1 MFKTTLL
8 GRLGEDAREV
18 QTSNGSSFISM
29 RVASNERINKENV
42 TTWVTVNANSERYK
56 NLLPHLKKGSAV
68 FVTGSL
74 RSTIYTAKDGTP
86 GIDHKVSA
94 DSIEFA
100 NLGGGQGENG
110 ANGANGASGDTNASA
125 PSKDAKIAEMSA
137 TVKPSKSKAAPAPQ
151 VTEQEDGLPF

>member
-1 MFKTTLL
+1 MIKASLL

-29 RVASNERINKENV
+29 RVASNERVNKENV

-74 RSTIYTAKDGTP
+74 RSTIYTAKDGKV
-86 GIDHKVSA
+86 GIDNKLSA

-100 NLGGGQGENG
+100 NLGGNRDENSSNEG
-110 ANGANGASGDTNASA
+110 NSTNNANITPVASKQDKLAAMTASVPVGTTPVVNATPTQA
-125 PSKDAKIAEMSA
+125 D
-137 TVKPSKSKAAPAPQ
+137 
-151 VTEQEDGLPF
+151 DDDLPF

>member
-74 RSTIYTAKDGTP
+74 RSTIYTTKDNKP

-110 ANGANGASGDTNASA
+110 ANGANGDTNASA

-137 TVKPSKSKAAPAPQ
+137 TVKAPKSKAAPAPQ
-151 VTEQEDGLPF
+151 VAEKEDDLPF

>member
-110 ANGANGASGDTNASA
+110 ANGANSANGDTNASA

-137 TVKPSKSKAAPAPQ
+137 TVKAPKSKAAPAPQ
-151 VTEQEDGLPF
+151 VAEKEDDLPF

>member
-110 ANGANGASGDTNASA
+110 ANSANGANSDTNASA

-151 VTEQEDGLPF
+151 VAEQEDDLPF